1 LKDELKTKYKVN
13 QIGLFGSYARD
24 SQEESSDIDILAEFN
39 ADASLFDLVRLSQYL
54 EESFGKKVQVVSKA
68 SLKKELKQYILD
80 EVVYV

>member
-1 LKDELKTKYKVN
+1 MKDELKTKYKVN